1 MIKNRS
7 RREFLSDLSKI
18 IGTAAATSLLTP
30 NAISVAMAYSATSG
44 DITQAGKVFTL
55 AQLNCLKQVCATV
68 IPRTQT
74 PSAADVDTHGFIDN
88 LLYHCYEKEKQQ
100 AVSAT
105 LDLIEQQAKKRHN
118 KTFIQLT
125 PTQQFQLLTD
135 LDSAQQAFTSSQ
147 QQQFKTLKGLI
158 CFGFYTSEA
167 GASQELRY
175 QAFPG
180 GFKGSIPYKA
190 SDKSWGSL
198 GLSY

>member
-1 MIKNRS
+1 MKKTRS

-30 NAISVAMAYSATSG
+30 NAISVAMAYSPAPG
-44 DITQAGKVFTL
+44 NITQDGKVFTR
-55 AQLNCLKQVCATV
+55 AELNCLKQVCATV

-88 LLYHCYEKEKQQ
+88 QLYHCYGKEKQQ
-100 AVSAT
+100 EALAT
-105 LDLIEQQAKKRHN
+105 LALIEQQAIKRYSG
-118 KTFIQLT
+118 TFVQLT

-135 LDSAQQAFTSSQ
+135 LDSAQQAFTTAQ
-147 QQQFKTLKGLI
+147 QTQFKSLKSLI

-175 QAFPG
+175 QAIPG
-180 GFKGSIPYKA
+180 GFKGSIPYKP

-198 GLSY
+198 GLGY